1 MTMESEINEAML
13 RGLAKEQSYLLNK
26 ANDVLDEARK
36 TIGILSTAL
45 QNSMDETN
53 MWKSRYM
60 NLMITL
66 DATHGGHPAKGK
78 QDNG

>member
-26 ANDVLDEARK
+26 ANDVLDEAQK
-36 TIGILSTAL
+36 SIGILSTAL
-45 QNSMDETN
+45 QNSMYETN

-60 NLMITL
+60 DLLITL
-66 DATHGGHPAKGK
+66 DVKHGGHPVKGELN
-78 QDNG
+78 NG